1 MQNNVKTPSDRIT
14 FDKRIHTPPSVE
26 SDTGRPKLLKSI
38 SGTVFRRPSLKSSQ
52 NSTLD
57 SIELFAAG
65 GSMSKRRLTPKPLN
79 LTHPLSPPPTV
90 RKKREVSPRTGS
102 TGSLRSLKL
111 DSPIH
116 MLSPAKY
123 RSCKSSGIKPTNLR
137 ESLKHEALRSAS
149 SSATYPIIW
158 TDTVEDPYLEENSPT
173 YFRSISRNVSNITS
187 SAGRRRFITEQCSM
201 CAEGM
206 SSIFPGETVVQMTCS
221 HASHY
226 ECYLAMYEPVYMSG
240 EWPECRECHKLSKPI
255 DPEVIQRMTSS
266 LLTKRDS
273 TTSLIEQHLM
283 QDRLHGSVISN
294 TFDFTPKDQ
303 LITSADFSSDG
314 FKTPLRMTRTIPNYE
329 NDDTALSYGTLFGQ
343 VAVFED
349 KLVASL
355 EENDLLSEN
364 DATEDLT
371 EKELE
376 DEELHIEIKPLT
388 DSHMNKRYF
397 VVAEVPNEQHHNHC
411 VKHNSKHKNHIA
423 SEKKI
428 LKSQIES
435 FVKRE
440 LNQGAEVGFLSMF
453 DQVGYSTDGENWHNT
468 TLVCFFEKCLI
479 LFDVSEMKTVGKIP
493 VEQICHVNKLNE
505 NSLII
510 DLKSRAL
517 PEVYFSFP
525 LVQDH
530 ESTLERWKYYLVQPD
545 KEADLEHMTETAWDI
560 LPPEITPSFTECS
573 FNDSSFECDKCTKPW
588 QSQDADAPLQLIV
601 CLSLSNN
608 ERHDSAAYE
617 HRIAQGLRRIL
628 ECLNEGDLFGLVT
641 VGKNGSG
648 DIGEFGSFVGTV
660 NKNWTGWD
668 DFIDSLQIVECQ
680 AFQTPL
686 KEFNKVWETCYR
698 LVSTSYSLLDS
709 EEHAKFFKQIVFM
722 TDDPQVQG
730 TNKYEEIITKDY
742 HFELMRVPSYHT
754 KNCDFADIISG
765 LHKKSVKALEIKLP
779 GGVLQFGNMAPGE
792 RKTLTAHLDELP
804 LSRKKGVPV
813 LLGAKRSVK
822 NASVEI
828 EAQWYSLKTASQR
841 KIRKSL
847 RIPICRS

>member
-1 MQNNVKTPSDRIT
+1 
-14 FDKRIHTPPSVE
+14 
-26 SDTGRPKLLKSI
+26 
-38 SGTVFRRPSLKSSQ
+38 
-52 NSTLD
+52 
-57 SIELFAAG
+57 
-65 GSMSKRRLTPKPLN
+65 MSKRRLTPKPLN
-79 LTHPLSPPPTV
+79 LAQPLSPPLTV
-90 RKKREVSPRTGS
+90 KKKREVSPRTSS

-116 MLSPAKY
+116 MLSSAKY

-137 ESLKHEALRSAS
+137 ESLKREALRSAS
-149 SSATYPIIW
+149 SSETYPIIW

-240 EWPECRECHKLSKPI
+240 EWPQCRECHKLSKPI

-283 QDRLHGSVISN
+283 QARLPGSVVSN

-329 NDDTALSYGTLFGQ
+329 NDDTVLSYGTLFGQ
-343 VAVFED
+343 VTVFED
-349 KLVASL
+349 KLVGSL
-355 EENDLLSEN
+355 TENELLSEN
-364 DATEDLT
+364 EATDDLT
-371 EKELE
+371 EKEME
-376 DEELHIEIKPLT
+376 DEELRIEIKPLT

-397 VVAEVPNEQHHNHC
+397 VVAEVPEEQHHNHC
-411 VKHNSKHKNHIA
+411 VKQNSRHKNHIA

-530 ESTLERWKYYLVQPD
+530 KSTLERWKYYLVQPN
-545 KEADLEHMTETAWDI
+545 KEAALEHMTETAWDI
-560 LPPEITPSFTECS
+560 LPPEITPPFTERS
-573 FNDSSFECDKCTKPW
+573 FDDSSFGCDKCTKPW

-608 ERHDSAAYE
+608 ERQDSAAYE
-617 HRIAQGLRRIL
+617 RRIAQGLRRIL
-628 ECLNEGDLFGLVT
+628 ECLNERDLFGLVT

-648 DIGEFGSFVGTV
+648 EIGEFGSFVGTV

-698 LVSTSYSLLDS
+698 LVSTSYSLLDN

-730 TNKYEEIITKDY
+730 TNKYEEIIRKDY

-804 LSRKKGVPV
+804 LSRKKDLPV
-813 LLGAKRSVK
+813 LLGAKRSTK
-822 NASVEI
+822 NASVQI
-828 EAQWYSLKTASQR
+828 EAQWYSLKTASER

>member
-14 FDKRIHTPPSVE
+14 FDKRVHTPPSVE

-38 SGTVFRRPSLKSSQ
+38 SGNMFKRPSLKSSQ

-79 LTHPLSPPPTV
+79 LAQPLSPPLTV
-90 RKKREVSPRTGS
+90 KKKREVSPRTGS

-116 MLSPAKY
+116 MLSPVKY
-123 RSCKSSGIKPTNLR
+123 RSCKSSGMKPTNLR
-137 ESLKHEALRSAS
+137 ESLKRDALRSAS

-283 QDRLHGSVISN
+283 QARLPGSVISN

-329 NDDTALSYGTLFGQ
+329 NDDTVLSYGTLFGQ
-343 VAVFED
+343 VTVFED
-349 KLVASL
+349 KLVGSL
-355 EENDLLSEN
+355 TENELFSEN
-364 DATEDLT
+364 ETTEDPT

-376 DEELHIEIKPLT
+376 GEELRIEIKPLT
-388 DSHMNKRYF
+388 DSRMNKRYF
-397 VVAEVPNEQHHNHC
+397 VVAELPDEQHHNHC
-411 VKHNSKHKNHIA
+411 VKHNSKHKKHIA
-423 SEKKI
+423 SERKI